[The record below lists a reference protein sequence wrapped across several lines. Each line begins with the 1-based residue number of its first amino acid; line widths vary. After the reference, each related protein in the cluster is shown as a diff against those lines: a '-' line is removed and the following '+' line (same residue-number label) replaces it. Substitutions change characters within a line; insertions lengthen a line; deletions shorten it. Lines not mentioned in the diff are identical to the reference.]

1 MLELNTGN
9 KITFVDEKMNAKF
22 LKKNFDEMKFVFP
35 IGLNEVDLIKLK
47 ILSEAELSGI
57 VDGNRKLYEE
67 RIKDR
72 LSCKLCNFY
81 DVTEFGGIPNS
92 NPFQYL
98 HYFHP
103 LCVTDWKKHSLM
115 IGNGAG
121 CPNEYFGCRRNVTDQ
136 YTDLYDYNWNLNGTV
151 TKSHVTKRYRIGMDM
166 NIVAKFSARGPNNPN
181 FEHE

>member
-67 RIKDR
+67 RI
-72 LSCKLCNFY
+72 SY
-81 DVTEFGGIPNS
+81 VTF
-92 NPFQYL
+92 
-98 HYFHP
+98 
-103 LCVTDWKKHSLM
+103 M
-115 IGNGAG
+115 
-121 CPNEYFGCRRNVTDQ
+121 
-136 YTDLYDYNWNLNGTV
+136 
-151 TKSHVTKRYRIGMDM
+151 M
-166 NIVAKFSARGPNNPN
+166 
-181 FEHE
+181 